1 MIFYSSII
9 YPFHFLVLSDGQNV
23 THNDDTGDYSKCG
36 VNYCPAPATEETSK
50 NLTEEEADKADNFSI
65 SKQKLYVLAGVYLAC
80 SVLSAIVVSLA
91 VDPLSR

>member
-1 MIFYSSII
+1 MSFII
-9 YPFHFLVLSDGQNV
+9 YLIHFLVLSDGKNV
-23 THNDDTGDYSKCG
+23 THNDDTGDYGHCG
-36 VNYCPAPATEETSK
+36 VNYCPAPVAVEASK
-50 NLTEEEADKADNFSI
+50 NLTEEEADKEDNFSI